1 MGLPEPPSS
10 LDGSCSVVWGGTLY
24 SYTPSA
30 FLSLKLSEGA
40 EWQKLDLG
48 ESVTGGTCVGSTA
61 DSANAGFFVIGGTG
75 GTTGLIKYTFSTG
88 KWTAIH
94 PGDSVVKDRLG
105 HSSAYIKSK
114 DSILVFGGGKDGQAG
129 QETFLIKASEPYSVT
144 GFPASAPA
152 ALKPILLPWGDSSA
166 FMISGDTNTNVY
178 QFNPDAQTWSYSGS
192 SLAEP
197 VTSQVKGALVTGT
210 DGSENLFL
218 FDLSQTPNRVSR
230 VVIKDAN
237 GQAVPSSPYI
247 SARDLEDLTANE
259 KRDSVWPTYNST
271 QAPDYTRDNYAIAQG
286 SDGQVYFTG
295 GSSKEPIAIFN
306 PMQNGWVD
314 AEQVLTPEKDTKSAP
329 TSTSTSASATSSS
342 VSSSVSSTA
351 TSSSSVSSTFTT
363 SAISS
368 TASTSTQ
375 ATGVTTTGVVTT
387 DASSNKQNKDEG
399 LNSNVVLGISL
410 GSIFAF
416 LLLLGLIFCLL
427 RRHRMR
433 RHKEMAQARE
443 FENMR
448 NDEKDPHAFGNVSPS
463 APPGYFRGHRANE
476 SQDSF
481 SSMAILMG
489 RLNNNVSS
497 GLSRKGSK
505 GSNRSSVSS
514 LHKQLKSTISK
525 PIPQVNVNPIMAS
538 SPAPAYGR
546 AVGQERSLTGGQP
559 RAPGMTLAVP
569 EGEEEMRGS
578 SGWDRYWSGG
588 SALQVLGFG
597 QKRSTVVSEHS
608 SHYSQNSGPNPNQAS
623 RVTQDS
629 ATVPP
634 LNIEG
639 RASYARVNSGNVI
652 VTGNSHQIP
661 LPGGLSG
668 KIERPVSKASS
679 GYSSGVPESVTDGWE
694 AATGSKPWGTERAP
708 SSAYNSTFS
717 LGGAIAQ
724 QQEYSSSRPHR
735 SGVSTQPQLAM
746 ASKSSDMS
754 WLNIGALDPSR
765 KQ

>member
-1 MGLPEPPSS
+1 MGLPVPPTS

-40 EWQKLDLG
+40 EWQKLEIG

-197 VTSQVKGALVTGT
+197 VTPQVKGALVTGT

-271 QAPDYTRDNYAIAQG
+271 QAPDYTRENYAIAQG

-314 AEQVLTPEKDTKSAP
+314 AQEVLTPEKDTKSAP

-342 VSSSVSSTA
+342 VSSSASSTA

-363 SAISS
+363 AISS
-368 TASTSTQ
+368 TASSSTQ
-375 ATGVTTTGVVTT
+375 ATGVTTTGVVST
-387 DASSNKQNKDEG
+387 DATSNKQNKSDEG

-416 LLLLGLIFCLL
+416 LLL
-427 RRHRMR
+427 
-433 RHKEMAQARE
+433 
-443 FENMR
+443 
-448 NDEKDPHAFGNVSPS
+448 NDEKDPNAFGNVSPS

-597 QKRSTVVSEHS
+597 QKRSTVVSES

-717 LGGAIAQ
+717 LGGATAQ